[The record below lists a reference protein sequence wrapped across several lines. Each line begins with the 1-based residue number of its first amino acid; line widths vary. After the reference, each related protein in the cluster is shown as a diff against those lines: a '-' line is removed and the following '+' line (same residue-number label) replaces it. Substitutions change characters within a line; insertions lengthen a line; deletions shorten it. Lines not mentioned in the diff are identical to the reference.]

1 MSFVPSIYQ
10 QAIFDH
16 IKNSNQN
23 AVIEAVAGS
32 GKTTTLIE
40 SLKMSNATNV
50 IFVAFNKHIAEEL
63 KPKVPSGVRV
73 STMHSFGYE
82 QILRTYG
89 KVNIDNFKVK
99 KVIQNKAKDLYLAF
113 AENKNEYGEDL
124 SALVDLLR
132 LNLCSSTDEAL
143 SIAQKHSLN
152 STSESLINDAFIV
165 MRELNRVRD
174 TIDFVDMIYIPAVED
189 IKIKEFDLVL
199 VDECQDL
206 SKSQIQ
212 LMKKMKS
219 PNGRIIAVGDRN
231 QAIYGFGGADSE
243 SFATLTQMENTVLL
257 PLSISY
263 RCSKAV
269 IREAQRIVPS
279 IEYFEHAIEGKVN
292 YNGLVENIKDG
303 DFVLCRMNAPLISL
317 ALKFISSG
325 RKASVKGIDIGS
337 KIINNLRSTKESNI
351 NRAISILKS
360 RYVAAKVEFENSTDK
375 KSKIKLITMEDMLN
389 ATEVLAKDCNTIDD
403 MKKKINTLF
412 SDTEKQGIIFSS
424 AHKAKGLE
432 ANNVHIIKPEFMP
445 LKSATL
451 DWEKEQEHNLHYVAI
466 TRAKS
471 ILNYIPDLR

>member
-16 IKNSNQN
+16 IRNSNQN

-40 SLKMSNATNV
+40 SLKMSNVTNV

-212 LMKKMKS
+212 LMKKMKFS
-219 PNGRIIAVGDRN
+219 
-231 QAIYGFGGADSE
+231 
-243 SFATLTQMENTVLL
+243 LL
-257 PLSISY
+257 
-263 RCSKAV
+263 K
-269 IREAQRIVPS
+269 
-279 IEYFEHAIEGKVN
+279 
-292 YNGLVENIKDG
+292 
-303 DFVLCRMNAPLISL
+303 
-317 ALKFISSG
+317 
-325 RKASVKGIDIGS
+325 
-337 KIINNLRSTKESNI
+337 
-351 NRAISILKS
+351 
-360 RYVAAKVEFENSTDK
+360 
-375 KSKIKLITMEDMLN
+375 
-389 ATEVLAKDCNTIDD
+389 
-403 MKKKINTLF
+403 
-412 SDTEKQGIIFSS
+412 
-424 AHKAKGLE
+424 
-432 ANNVHIIKPEFMP
+432 
-445 LKSATL
+445 
-451 DWEKEQEHNLHYVAI
+451 
-466 TRAKS
+466 
-471 ILNYIPDLR
+471 